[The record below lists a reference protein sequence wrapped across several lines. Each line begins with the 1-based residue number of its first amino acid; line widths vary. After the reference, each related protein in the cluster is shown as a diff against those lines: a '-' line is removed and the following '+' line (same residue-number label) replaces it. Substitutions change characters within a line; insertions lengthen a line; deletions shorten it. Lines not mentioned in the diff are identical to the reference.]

1 MTREAIIDMAL
12 DHIYEFES
20 RSGKI
25 KKREGIGGTVG
36 GFHLTYKD
44 NKSLAAAEGFTPQ
57 PGTSVEQQFNDFIL
71 ADADRERRIARR
83 RVERDYDV
91 FVKNGVE
98 AESLQIGEM
107 VAGLNMVY
115 NAGGVGGNSGFLM
128 ALKALSVARKD
139 NKDEHITSLYR
150 DAARG
155 YIDVMRT
162 AQGSY
167 SSGLMARTM
176 TTKKIFDGVVDIS
189 GVYDGYLASDRA
201 TMKADI
207 RMGRDVGRSFY
218 QQARDDETYFNTHG
232 SYPFRPR
239 PTPSPARGAKQVERP
254 EMVDLVPGMTLPKPP
269 PKGMLGERGE
279 SFARTLDT
287 ISPFSRM
294 GEKM

>member
-1 MTREAIIDMAL
+1 MSRDAIIDMAL
-12 DHIYEFES
+12 GHIYEFES

-25 KKREGIGGTVG
+25 KKREGVGGTVG
-36 GFHLTYKD
+36 GFHLRYKD
-44 NKSLAAAEGFTPQ
+44 NKDLAAAEGFVPQ
-57 PGTSVEQQFNDFIL
+57 PGQSVEQQFNDFIL

-83 RVERDYDV
+83 RIERDYDM
-91 FVKNGVE
+91 FVKDGVE

-115 NAGGVGGNSGFLM
+115 NAGGVRGNPGFTT

-139 NKDEHITSLYR
+139 NKDEHITTLYR
-150 DAARG
+150 DATRG

-162 AQGSY
+162 AQGNY

-189 GVYDGYLASDRA
+189 GVYDEYLSTNRS
-201 TMKADI
+201 TMKSEI

-218 QQARDDETYFNTHG
+218 QQARDDETYFNIHG

-239 PTPSPARGAKQVERP
+239 PTPSPARGAPQVQRP
-254 EMVDLVPGMTLPKPP
+254 EMVDLVPGMTLPTPP
-269 PKGMLGERGE
+269 PEGMLGARGG

-287 ISPFSRM
+287 ISPFSRI

>member
-1 MTREAIIDMAL
+1 MAL
-12 DHIYEFES
+12 NHIHEFES

-36 GFHLTYKD
+36 EFHLKYED
-44 NKSLAAAEGFTPQ
+44 NKKLAAAEGFTPQ
-57 PGTSVEQQFNDFIL
+57 PGKPMQQQFNDFIL
-71 ADADRERRIARR
+71 EDKQRERRIARR

-98 AESLQIGEM
+98 AENLQMGEM

-128 ALKALSVARKD
+128 ALKGLSVARK
-139 NKDEHITSLYR
+139 NGKDEHITSLYR

-162 AQGSY
+162 AQGNY

-176 TTKKIFDGVVDIS
+176 TTKEIFDGLVDIS
-189 GVYDGYLASDRA
+189 DVYDSYLSSSRA
-201 TMKADI
+201 EMKANI
-207 RMGRDVGRSFY
+207 RMGRDTGRSFY

-232 SYPFRPR
+232 SYPFRAT
-239 PTPSPARGAKQVERP
+239 PTPSPVRKADKPQRP
-254 EMVDLVPGMTLPKPP
+254 EMVDVVPDMTLPTPP
-269 PKGMLGERGE
+269 PEGMLGERGG

-287 ISPFSRM
+287 ISPFSRI